1 VPGSKDD
8 NRTGYAVGIVTASG
22 ESLLRLLV
30 SLAVCLGAACLGAF
44 ITMPSLRPWYANLN
58 KPTWSPPN
66 WLFGPV
72 WTILYVAMAVAAWMV
87 WQKSGLMER
96 PMKLFVLQLS
106 LNAAWSVIFFGLR
119 SPGAAFAEIVALWL
133 AILATLVEFW
143 KVAPAAGWL
152 FVPYLAWVCYAA
164 ALNLSIFRLNA

>member
-1 VPGSKDD
+1 
-8 NRTGYAVGIVTASG
+8 
-22 ESLLRLLV
+22 
-30 SLAVCLGAACLGAF
+30 
-44 ITMPSLRPWYANLN
+44 
-58 KPTWSPPN
+58 
-66 WLFGPV
+66 
-72 WTILYVAMAVAAWMV
+72 MAVAAWMV
-87 WQKSGLMER
+87 WQKSELMER